1 MALEAPPGGSC
12 LRRANARRV
21 IFLQNIQVTYDN
33 STSNARSES
42 SVAIN
47 PNNPDQ
53 IVAASKKFANI
64 ETYDFTLAAEF
75 STDGGRSWLPS
86 PALAL
91 PEGATVMTD
100 PTLAWDDSNNVFL
113 VGLTGYNP
121 PTWDTIGI
129 VIYMSSDG
137 GLTWS
142 DPNPIHYSSADD
154 KQWAAGDTSPSS
166 PFQGNV
172 YAVWDNGSIAF
183 ARTTDHGMSWE
194 GTSGQAAG
202 VAIAPGDTVYP
213 EITVSDNGT
222 VYVVSTDTT
231 SLVAMMV
238 STDGGDSFQ
247 PAVNPATGITTL
259 EDGLTPVDGWAE
271 LPGGTFRVI
280 SDPTVAAYGD
290 ILLVAWSD
298 YREDAARIYYVR
310 SVDGGKTWSSTSG
323 QRLDTATVPSDF
335 HHVMPQMVVD
345 HLGVF
350 GCVYYEFG
358 PKPTKM
364 LIDVVLSLSFDQGQ
378 TFGRSV
384 LTTQPWDPTVDA
396 PWAHGD
402 PHVTFIG
409 DYMGLDASSQGFQ
422 PVWTDTRTGI
432 QELFTTT
439 VPADLWLC
447 IVEVLDELSSGEI
460 QLARRFRDEE
470 MAATDTGRRLTGLIQ
485 QHSAEIAGYLATD
498 SGLRAQ
504 AVSLLR
510 RSIDIVRSA
519 DSAEPGRFDR
529 GFISDA
535 DELLDRLH
543 AIGGSD
549 LQRDIEEMRPE
560 LHAAEGK
567 TVIEALG

>member
-1 MALEAPPGGSC
+1 M
-12 LRRANARRV
+12 
-21 IFLQNIQVTYDN
+21 QNVQVTYDT
-33 STSNARSES
+33 STNNARSES

-47 PNNPDQ
+47 PNNPNQ
-53 IVAASKKFANI
+53 IVAASKKFADI
-64 ETYDFTLAAEF
+64 ETYNFTLATEY
-75 STDGGRSWLPS
+75 STDAGQTWQAS
-86 PALAL
+86 PELAL

-113 VGLTGYNP
+113 VGLTGNNP
-121 PTWDTIGI
+121 PAWDTIGI
-129 VIYMSSDG
+129 VIYKSSDG
-137 GLTWS
+137 GQTWS
-142 DPNPIHYSSADD
+142 APNPIHNSAADD

-166 PFQGNV
+166 PFHGNV
-172 YAVWDNGSIAF
+172 YAVWDNGAIAF
-183 ARTTDHGMSWE
+183 ARTTDHGATWT
-194 GTSGQAAG
+194 GTSGAAAG
-202 VAIAPGDTVYP
+202 APIASGETVYP
-213 EITVSDNGT
+213 EITVSDTGT
-222 VYVVSTDTT
+222 VYVVSTDTV

-238 STDGGDSFQ
+238 SADGGDSFQ
-247 PAVNPATGITTL
+247 AAVDPATGITTL
-259 EDGLTPVDGWAE
+259 EDALPAVDGWAE

-298 YREDAARIYYVR
+298 YREGAARIYYVR
-310 SVDGGKTWSSTSG
+310 SIDGGKTWSTPSG

-358 PKPTKM
+358 PKPTKN

-378 TFGRSV
+378 TFGRDV
-384 LTTQPWDPTVDA
+384 LTDHPWDPTIDA

-402 PHVTFIG
+402 PNVTFIG

-447 IVEVLDELSSGEI
+447 IIEVLNELDSGE
-460 QLARRFRDEE
+460 LELVRRFRDEE
-470 MAATDTGRRLTGLIQ
+470 LAATPTGRRLTALIQ
-485 QHSAEIAGYLATD
+485 QHSTEVAGYLATD
-498 SGLRAQ
+498 SELRAQ

-510 RSIDIVRSA
+510 RSVALIGSARSA
-519 DSAEPGRFDR
+519 QPRRLDR
-529 GFISDA
+529 AFVGDA
-535 DELLDRLH
+535 DDLLDRLH
-543 AIGGSD
+543 ARASSD
-549 LQRDIEEMRPE
+549 LQRDIEQTRPD
-560 LHAAEGK
+560 LSAAEGK
-567 TVIEALG
+567 TVIEALP